1 MKLNRLLYIF
11 YFIGL
16 LSFAS
21 CSFDNHD
28 APSCRFSGSLVYKG
42 EPIGVGYNDI
52 NFELW
57 EANPKWDIKAAI
69 MVAVAPEGSYSAELF
84 SGNYKVKIVKGQGP
98 FLALDTIP
106 VQVNG
111 TTKLDIEVTPFYMV
125 RNPTYSISGRTVTG
139 NFKIEQIVTDA
150 ALAKNIES
158 VGIYVNKTIFVDMTQ
173 NNVCSSKTGTIA
185 DRNAVSLSVTVPS
198 LLPVQN
204 VVYARIGIKIAGV
217 EDPIYSPVQQV
228 TLQ

>member
-1 MKLNRLLYIF
+1 MKLNRLLYIL
-11 YFIGL
+11 YFIGV

-28 APSCRFSGSLVYKG
+28 APSCHFSGSLVYKG
-42 EPIGVGYNDI
+42 EAIGVGYNDI

-69 MVAVAPEGSYSAELF
+69 MVAVAPEGTYSAELF
-84 SGNYKVKIVKGQGP
+84 GGDYKLKIVKGQGP
-98 FLALDTIP
+98 FLPLDTIP
-106 VQVNG
+106 VKVNG

-125 RNPTYSISGRTVTG
+125 RTPNFTVSARTVTG
-139 NFKIEQIVTDA
+139 TFKVEQIVTDA
-150 ALAKNIES
+150 ALAKNIEF
-158 VGIYVNKTIFVDMTQ
+158 VGLFINKTVFVDMTQ
-173 NNVCSSKTGTIA
+173 NNICSNKVSSIA
-185 DRNAVSLSVTVPS
+185 DLSAISLSVAVPT
-198 LLPVQN
+198 LLPTQN
-204 VVYARIGIKIAGV
+204 VVYARIGVKIAGV